1 MLLEL
6 SEELSELLEKEHPLN
21 NEAVKTAVIREAEIL
36 RLLMVLGLD
45 Q

>member
-6 SEELSELLEKEHPLN
+6 SKELSELLENEHPFN
-21 NEAVKTAVIREAEIL
+21 NEAVKMAVIREAEIL